1 MENGHVLITGALG
14 GLGSAMTHHM
24 LALGHHVVACDRR
37 EDAAGEWL
45 ASFGDDARQRLSFEA
60 FDVRNLVEVTAL
72 QERLDA
78 AGIHVAYL
86 VNNAGIAAI
95 APPWEMEPQAFDRV
109 IQVNLYGTWHL
120 TRTFCGPMR
129 ERNFGRIVNFASLA
143 AFEPDFGMAP
153 YSAAKAGIIGYTHS
167 LAADLAQHGVTVNVI
182 APGLIWH
189 DRLRPTYTDAERDD
203 WKARIPMGREGAP
216 EEIAETV
223 AFLCS
228 GGAGYI
234 TGQTLHVNGGV
245 YMT

>member
-1 MENGHVLITGALG
+1 
-14 GLGSAMTHHM
+14 
-24 LALGHHVVACDRR
+24 
-37 EDAAGEWL
+37 
-45 ASFGDDARQRLSFEA
+45 
-60 FDVRNLVEVTAL
+60 
-72 QERLDA
+72 
-78 AGIHVAYL
+78 
-86 VNNAGIAAI
+86 
-95 APPWEMEPQAFDRV
+95 
-109 IQVNLYGTWHL
+109 
-120 TRTFCGPMR
+120 
-129 ERNFGRIVNFASLA
+129 
-143 AFEPDFGMAP
+143 MAP
-153 YSAAKAGIIGYTHS
+153 YSAAKAGIIGYTQS

-203 WKARIPMGREGAP
+203 WKARIPMGREGSP